1 MIHFIFITVFFF
13 IPPVPAEITKAE
25 NCKNAITDP
34 ESFGKAMT
42 ENLILHSWQ
51 EILFNFYK
59 DNFFNG
65 TTIILDKGFNDVTDI
80 LVKHP
85 ELSKK
90 PVREYIITFERK
102 IYEERESLTLLI
114 KRFKRSY
121 GKLKNNL
128 FNIEVHLNVWKKWL
142 SFNEGNNLQ
151 FKEYL
156 NSFLNEK
163 DRSFLVDS
171 SKSYRER
178 AVFLYR
184 ALNQIRE
191 EMLKAN
197 QDVQKISQIMLDLVH
212 TAGFGNTYYNY
223 LIKSKNAK
231 KQLEGLHRILD
242 ERDSMAIELGFEGHF
257 TQLQKNLGVKH
268 PSSLSKKEN
277 IYEILKNIEKEIVPA
292 PHNAENSNTVRV
304 RALSLQESPFRSCLG
319 GSDCSSNTYFYKALD
334 PHFYY
339 FTTTD
344 QNHRSSGQ
352 ITVVLGKAQ
361 NERGSIVPIGFVDKI
376 QNVQKEMILPMLEG
390 IRLSL
395 EEQGYQL
402 GLPQDVGN
410 ENGLSNIATIRGY
423 IHEEVTPYL
432 KKKLIEF
439 KPHNSPYPFKNG
451 YSRAYASLDLYEFQA
466 SPFELGVK
474 IHPGKIHP
482 PQKAPADLNWKKFYE
497 QVLSWRTSEKEEDQI
512 KFIKQLIVLYKI
524 QDSTLSPEYIK
535 KELNV
540 KINEKRFS
548 LKMRKLAFF
557 TLIEFYGELKESLSY
572 KEIIDLLNRFSNPE
586 QQAIFGEM
594 SNWKNGMN
602 RKKRMF
608 IEGLLLDR
616 EAEETISILQ
626 SNKLSPIV
634 DVHITNQELVSPLM
648 EAAGKGNKEAV
659 KLLIQKGADIHGEDG
674 SGYRALMWAAMKG
687 HKDTVE
693 LLIQK
698 GADIHAKSK
707 YGGKTALMLA
717 IKEEHKNIVELLIQK
732 GADIHVK
739 DRYGGTAL
747 MWAAY
752 GGYKDIIE
760 LLIQKGADI
769 HVKDRYGETALM
781 WASMKGYKDTVE
793 LLIQKGADIHT
804 KNTQG
809 ETALMGASLQGHK
822 DTVELFIQ
830 KGVDIHAKDNKEE
843 TALMLAAM
851 KGYKDTVELLIQK
864 GADIHVKNRYG
875 ETALMGAS
883 LQGHKDIV
891 ELFIQKG
898 VDIHAKDNKEETA
911 LMLAAM
917 KGHKDT
923 VELLIQKGA
932 DIHAKNKKGETALM
946 GASLQ
951 GDKDIVKLLI
961 QKGADIHGEDERG
974 YRALMWASLQG
985 DKDTVELLIQK
996 GADFHTKNKKGET
1009 ALMWAAYGGY
1019 KDIIELLIQKG
1030 ANIHAKDNR
1039 GETALMWAVYG
1050 GQKDTVELLIQKGA
1064 DIHAKNKKG
1073 ETALM
1078 WAIKEGDKDIG
1089 FLLKKE

>member
-65 TTIILDKGFNDVTDI
+65 TTIILDKGFNDVTNI
-80 LVKHP
+80 LEKYP

-90 PVREYIITFERK
+90 KPFREFIITLEIK
-102 IYEERESLTLLI
+102 IYEELESLTLLI

-128 FNIEVHLNVWKKWL
+128 FNIEAHLNVWKKWL

-163 DRSFLVDS
+163 DRSFLADS
-171 SKSYRER
+171 SKNYRER

-191 EMLKAN
+191 DMLKAN
-197 QDVQKISQIMLDLVH
+197 KDVQTISQIMLDLVH

-268 PSSLSKKEN
+268 PSSLGKKEN
-277 IYEILKNIEKEIVPA
+277 IYEILRNIEKEMATA
-292 PHNAENSNTVRV
+292 PYYVEYSKTVRV
-304 RALSLQESPFRSCLG
+304 RALSAQEAPFRSCLG

-334 PHFYY
+334 PHFHY

-344 QNHRSSGQ
+344 ENHISSGQ

-602 RKKRMF
+602 RRKRMF

-659 KLLIQKGADIHGEDG
+659 KLLIQKGADIHAKNKHGET
-674 SGYRALMWAAMKG
+674 ALMWAIKEG
-687 HKDTVE
+687 YKDTVE

-698 GADIHAKSK
+698 GADIHAKDNT
-707 YGGKTALMLA
+707 GETALMEA
-717 IKEEHKNIVELLIQK
+717 SRRGHKDTVELLVQK
-732 GADIHVK
+732 GADIHTK
-739 DRYGGTAL
+739 NT
-747 MWAAY
+747 
-752 GGYKDIIE
+752 
-760 LLIQKGADI
+760 Q
-769 HVKDRYGETALM
+769 GETALM
-781 WASMKGYKDTVE
+781 WAAMKGYKDTVE

-809 ETALMGASLQGHK
+809 ETALMWASLQGHK
-822 DTVELFIQ
+822 DTVELLIQ
-830 KGVDIHAKDNKEE
+830 KGADIHTKNMQGE
-843 TALMLAAM
+843 TALMWAAM

-864 GADIHVKNRYG
+864 GADIH
-875 ETALMGAS
+875 
-883 LQGHKDIV
+883 
-891 ELFIQKG
+891 
-898 VDIHAKDNKEETA
+898 
-911 LMLAAM
+911 
-917 KGHKDT
+917 
-923 VELLIQKGA
+923 
-932 DIHAKNKKGETALM
+932 
-946 GASLQ
+946 
-951 GDKDIVKLLI
+951 
-961 QKGADIHGEDERG
+961 
-974 YRALMWASLQG
+974 
-985 DKDTVELLIQK
+985 
-996 GADFHTKNKKGET
+996 TKNKKGET
-1009 ALMWAAYGGY
+1009 ALMWAAYGG
-1019 KDIIELLIQKG
+1019 
-1030 ANIHAKDNR
+1030 
-1039 GETALMWAVYG
+1039 
-1050 GQKDTVELLIQKGA
+1050 
-1064 DIHAKNKKG
+1064 
-1073 ETALM
+1073 
-1078 WAIKEGDKDIG
+1078 DKDIVEL
-1089 FLLKKE
+1089 FIQKITRKKRP